1 MTKLKQ
7 MDNKMNNNMSSK
19 DDDAMIRHLMQAS
32 KKEAPEN
39 LKYRIMNQIE
49 TEAALT
55 RKQQPAAKPS
65 TNPLRNFWAVFGIMY
80 IVIILLSAHA
90 YFTKGADYLLSGP
103 FIGTIALISGVFSLF
118 WLTTKVDE
126 WYRDRKKG

>member
-19 DDDAMIRHLMQAS
+19 DDDAMIRQLIQAS

-55 RKQQPAAKPS
+55 RKQQPAAKPT

-80 IVIILLSAHA
+80 IVIVLLSV
-90 YFTKGADYLLSGP
+90 YSYLTKGADYLLSGP

-126 WYRDRKKG
+126 WYRDRKTG

>member
-7 MDNKMNNNMSSK
+7 MDNKINNNMSSK
-19 DDDAMIRHLMQAS
+19 DDEVIRQLMQAS

-55 RKQQPAAKPS
+55 RKQQPAAKPT
-65 TNPLRNFWAVFGIMY
+65 TNPLRSFWAVFGIMY